1 MTPRRRRLL
10 PQTLAVAGGL
20 LAASLPGTFAAR
32 SASATPP
39 PVSTPLFSARRVP
52 GLVLAEA
59 RGPALRTALAGVAA
73 ASPPDTCIQ
82 VSSAGKT
89 LYAHRTRAP
98 MTPAS
103 NLKLLT
109 ARLALDLLGP
119 DHRYRTSVE
128 GTAPVDG
135 QVDGDLYLVGG
146 GDPVLGTDAYL
157 AHFHAPAD
165 RGTSLEQLADRVVA
179 AGVRHVTGSV
189 VGDETRYD
197 SERAVS
203 GWPERYLDQHQLG
216 PLTALEVNQ
225 SFTSFPAKFSE
236 TTLDQLTAAPDPPQF
251 AAATFTELLRK
262 RGVRIDGVATTG
274 VAPPGTS
281 HIATIAS
288 PPLSD
293 IVAEMLRRSDNQI
306 AELLVKEVGKVKGSG
321 GTTAA
326 GLDVFRSELG
336 RLGFTSRNVVLHDGS
351 GLDHHDRVACAV
363 LDRLLRNAGADS
375 TIGRGLAVAG
385 RSGTLSERFTMPA
398 VRGRIRAKTGTLND
412 VTALSGFADT
422 RHGPTLVFTYIANGA
437 YVSPELLS
445 HQDDLARAL
454 VGYAGD
460 VRLSSL
466 EPG

>member
-1 MTPRRRRLL
+1 
-10 PQTLAVAGGL
+10 
-20 LAASLPGTFAAR
+20 
-32 SASATPP
+32 
-39 PVSTPLFSARRVP
+39 
-52 GLVLAEA
+52 
-59 RGPALRTALAGVAA
+59 
-73 ASPPDTCIQ
+73 
-82 VSSAGKT
+82 
-89 LYAHRTRAP
+89 

-135 QVDGDLYLVGG
+135 RVDGDLHLVGG

-189 VGDETRYD
+189 VGDESRYD

-251 AAATFTELLRK
+251 AAATFTELLRQ
-262 RGVRIDGVATTG
+262 RGVRVDGAATAGIT
-274 VAPPGTS
+274 PPGTS
-281 HIATIAS
+281 RIATITS

-336 RLGFTSRNVVLHDGS
+336 RLGFTSQNVVLHDGS

-363 LDRLLRNAGADS
+363 LDRLLRSAGADS

-385 RSGTLSERFTMPA
+385 RSGTLSERFTAPA

-412 VTALSGFADT
+412 VTALSGFADA
-422 RHGPTLVFTYIANGA
+422 RHGPTLVFSYIANGA
-437 YVSPELLS
+437 DISPELLG